1 MDQLIGGALGS
12 AGAGASANAADLI
25 KDSNQNRFAQDVIDA
40 SMQVPVIVDFWAPW
54 CGPCKQ
60 LGPLIEKVV
69 KEAKGAVRLVKINVD
84 ESQQLAA
91 QLRIQ
96 SIPAVYAFFQ
106 GRPVDGFVGAQPE
119 SQLKQFVQHLAKLG
133 TDANGPSPIDE
144 ALEQAEAAFAE
155 GDYAAANAI
164 FDQVLAHESD
174 NAKAIAG
181 IVRCAVALGQLKEA
195 RDFLAGVTPELLKNP
210 AIASAASQLDLAEA
224 GQKAAGQTQALKAR
238 IDANPKDFEARY
250 ELAVALFAGGEREAA
265 IDQLLEI
272 FKANRAWNEEAARKQ
287 LVKFFEAMGPT
298 DPLTLAGRRRLSSLM
313 FS

>member
-1 MDQLIGGALGS
+1 MDQLIGGAP
-12 AGAGASANAADLI
+12 GAGPAGANAADLI
-25 KDSNQNRFAQDVIDA
+25 KDSNQNAFAQDVLDA

-69 KEAKGAVRLVKINVD
+69 KEAKGAVKLVKINVD
-84 ESQQLAA
+84 ESQALAA

-119 SQLKQFVQHLAKLG
+119 SQLKQFVQRLAKMG
-133 TDANGPSPIDE
+133 AAGAGPSPIDE

-155 GDYAAANAI
+155 GDYGAASAI
-164 FDQVLAHESD
+164 FGQVLDHESD

-181 IVRCAVALGQLKEA
+181 LVRCAIVTGDLATAKEML
-195 RDFLAGVTPELLKNP
+195 DGVTPELLKNP
-210 AIASAASQLDLAEA
+210 AIASAVSQLELAEA
-224 GQKAAGQTQALKAR
+224 GQKAAGQTQQLQAR

-250 ELAVALFAGGEREAA
+250 ELAVAQFAAGEREAA

-272 FKANRAWNEEAARKQ
+272 FKSNRAWNEEAARKQ
-287 LVKFFEAMGPT
+287 LLKFFEAMGPT
-298 DPLTLAGRRRLSSLM
+298 DPLTLAGRRKLSSLM